1 MTRTDVTDV
10 SSLDV
15 LNAPLKV
22 VDPAIA
28 AVLRA
33 GRGVDIAR
41 RHPLNPHLDEATC
54 AGAMAGVA

>member
-15 LNAPLKV
+15 LNALKV

-28 AVLRA
+28 AVLRG

>member
-15 LNAPLKV
+15 LNALKV